1 VLLSVLSNYVRVHP
15 PKRKAFIRYWAGLYR
30 EETQHMIKDGVEVM
44 MKTALKL
51 IGKQEDRKHVPAL
64 EGRNDTKPTEDEY
77 KEAQPDPVEE

>member
-51 IGKQEDRKHVPAL
+51 IVKQEDHKHVPML
-64 EGRNDTKPTEDEY
+64 EGNDTKPTEDED
-77 KEAQPDPVEE
+77 KEAQLDPVVE